1 MSSDSLFVLAV
12 ALITLGGVF
21 FYLLRVEALA
31 KKLESQVRD
40 TELEVPIQTLSDDQ
54 APLPAALETG
64 AAPHKLSGR

>member
-1 MSSDSLFVLAV
+1 MTSDSLYVLAV

-40 TELEVPIQTLSDDQ
+40 DELAPRSTEAPSASALDNGAPTGSGREVPL
-54 APLPAALETG
+54 
-64 AAPHKLSGR
+64 

>member
-1 MSSDSLFVLAV
+1 MTSDSLFVLAV

-40 TELEVPIQTLSDDQ
+40 DELDAPHLDDAAPLASALENGAPAGSGREVPLS
-54 APLPAALETG
+54 
-64 AAPHKLSGR
+64 